1 MTATAADIP
10 TGQDHAPRFTIE
22 DLGPRVDG
30 ALDTVVDLIR
40 RAVRMDDNDVFI
52 WLDGDEGD
60 GKSTIALR
68 LGLGVDETFRPRNFV
83 DQIHFRPHPYIRA
96 SRTIGPTRFV
106 LADEG
111 RNFVFNREGMRSGPR
126 DYFGHLYEGR
136 DFNQIHALCF
146 PDDKRTD
153 DIVEGHRA
161 DFRITPL
168 SQKGWA
174 EFLLPNQD
182 GYWKKLFKFPFDPL
196 TGPIWEAYHDMKMNY
211 LTRRSIGGHADDPET
226 RPARVR
232 VRDDFERGAERI
244 AQMINDANPST
255 PWEKD

>member
-1 MTATAADIP
+1 MTATTADTP
-10 TGQDHAPRFTIE
+10 TGQDHAPRFTVE
-22 DLGPRVDG
+22 DFQTRVEG
-30 ALDTVVDLIR
+30 ALDAVVDLIR
-40 RAVRMDDNDVFI
+40 RAVTMDDQDVFV

-68 LGLGVDETFRPRNFV
+68 LGLAVDDEFRPRNFG

-96 SRTIGPTRFV
+96 SRSIGPHRFI

-146 PDDKRTD
+146 PDDRRTD
-153 DIVEGHRA
+153 DIVDSHRA

-168 SQKGWA
+168 PQTGWA
-174 EFLLPNQD
+174 EFQLPNRE
-182 GYWKKLFKFPFDPL
+182 GYWKKLFKFPFEPL
-196 TGPIWEAYHDMKMNY
+196 TGPIWRAYHDMKMNY
-211 LTRRSIGGHADDPET
+211 LTRSSIGGHADDPET
-226 RPARVR
+226 RPDPVR
-232 VRDDFERGAERI
+232 IRDQLQRDADRI
-244 AQMINDANPST
+244 AQMIDQSEPPV
-255 PWEKD
+255 PWEDD